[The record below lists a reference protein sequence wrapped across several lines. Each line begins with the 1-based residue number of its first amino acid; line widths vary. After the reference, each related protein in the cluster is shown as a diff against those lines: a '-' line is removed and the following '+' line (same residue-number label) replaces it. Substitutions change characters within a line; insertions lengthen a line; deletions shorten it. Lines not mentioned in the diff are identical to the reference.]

1 MRREQQKQYTLTH
14 IFIMTRDK
22 RATKKDNWEY
32 MKISYISNRIL
43 IFIQIFTESNYVYF
57 RNLLTLDFKIKDDI
71 ILIHI

>member
-1 MRREQQKQYTLTH
+1 
-14 IFIMTRDK
+14 
-22 RATKKDNWEY
+22 